1 MLKKDLIQKVAKESG
16 HSEKLVR
23 DLLETTTGV
32 VLTALSHGAS
42 VMLLGLGKL
51 SIVSRGAKKARNIH
65 TGEVVMVPPR
75 KVPVLRPSDAAHDA
89 ANLAHF

>member
-1 MLKKDLIQKVAKESG
+1 MLKKELLQEVARSGG

-23 DLLETTTGV
+23 EVLESTTQV
-32 VLTALSHGAS
+32 VLTALSKGAS

-51 SIVSRGAKKARNIH
+51 SVVERGAKKARNLH

-75 KVPVLRPSDAAHDA
+75 RVPVLRPSDAAHNA
-89 ANLAHF
+89 VNLAT